1 MACDRRSS
9 SPTVSFSDSEDAVDS
24 KQALEKGKAA
34 LIKYDTHV
42 IAPSPASTS
51 SQVGVQPPF
60 LMPITERWC
69 LWGTVQPSG
78 APKSRLETGGA
89 IICLP
94 LANIAAVVAVLQ
106 ARIVVCGFT
115 VLYNFAPLNLVQLL
129 MFQLPQQ
136 WHSQPSSAKCVA
148 MTKVQLFP
156 VQMGMPY
163 VAIVL
168 ANALEPSIL
177 VIAKQS

>member
-1 MACDRRSS
+1 MASS

-24 KQALEKGKAA
+24 EQALKKGKAA

-42 IAPSPASTS
+42 ITPSPASTS
-51 SQVGVQPPF
+51 SQVGVHPPF

-69 LWGTVQPSG
+69 LWGTQHLSSG

-106 ARIVVCGFT
+106 ARIVLCGFT
-115 VLYNFAPLNLVQLL
+115 VLFQLAPLKLVQLL

-156 VQMGMPY
+156 VQTGMPY
-163 VAIVL
+163 VAIAL
-168 ANALEPSIL
+168 AIALEPSIL